1 MKGSRGDLKLDVN
14 EKRKLAAVQ
23 AYCSYAWSSTLQ
35 PIVLTRWQQQKTSA
49 TFADEDDPPEDAEG
63 APEEA
68 CIPLSFKLKIA
79 KELYESLSSD
89 EKQDIDRRRED
100 DRRKMYRRI
109 PDISEADERHKRL
122 QVHSRYL
129 TFPVTL
135 RIYLTYSGRLETNR
149 LSRRP

>member
-1 MKGSRGDLKLDVN
+1 MKLNVN

-23 AYCSYAWSSTLQ
+23 AYCSYAWSSTLR
-35 PIVLTRWQQQKTSA
+35 PIVFTHWQQQKMSA
-49 TFADEDDPPEDAEG
+49 TFANNNDPPEDTEG

-89 EKQDIDRRRED
+89 EKQDIDHHQED

-135 RIYLTYSGRLETNR
+135 RIHLTYSGCLETNH
-149 LSRRP
+149 LSQRP